1 MSLFFRFFL
10 LGLVLLLS
18 ERVEAQTRRMEEQL
32 QSVPDSITV
41 GQLTVVNVFKYQ
53 LLAASRAQV
62 ASQKA
67 AATTLLTTK
76 VYQPYAAVWQQ
87 MSQAFGGAFQPTA
100 FTRWN
105 LHLTDSLAPV
115 VQPKLAWLLTS
126 NLDSLFG
133 RQLHQLHRTTGR
145 LPTGRWLIFFSPYE
159 EMGLVMGGFDNQS
172 MLVDLSDKRVTS
184 ETLQFGFP
192 HELQHMIYYETSTQD
207 PDKDSALHAV
217 LDEGFASYAVYKYYN
232 ERVSLDKA
240 IFAKSTPTELAWCL
254 AHEREIFEK
263 AQPYLL
269 AKIDEKNALMCGVRV
284 GNCSKLFAEAPSNLI
299 YFLGFRII
307 QAYEKKHGRGTWKD
321 VYTKP
326 VREILVES
334 GYAQQWQKVR
344 QKSKTAAHK

>member
-1 MSLFFRFFL
+1 MAVLIRLLL
-10 LGLVLLLS
+10 LGLVWLIS
-18 ERVEAQTRRMEEQL
+18 EQAAAQTRTMEERL
-32 QSVPDSITV
+32 RSVPDSVTV
-41 GQLTVVNVFKYQ
+41 GRLTVVNVFKYQ
-53 LLAASRAQV
+53 LLAAS
-62 ASQKA
+62 SPQKA
-67 AATTLLTTK
+67 AAATLLTDK
-76 VYQPYAAVWQQ
+76 VYRPYAAVWQQ
-87 MSQAFGGAFQPTA
+87 MSQAFGNAFQPAA

-105 LHLTDSLAPV
+105 LRLTDSLAAV
-115 VQPKLAWLLTS
+115 VQPKLTWLLAN

-133 RQLHQLHRTTGR
+133 RQLQQLHRTTGR

-159 EMGLVMGGFDNQS
+159 QMGLVMGGFDNQA

-207 PDKDSALHAV
+207 PDKDSALYAV
-217 LDEGFASYAVYKYYN
+217 LDEGFASYAVYKYYD

-240 IFAKSTPTELAWCL
+240 IFAKTTPTELAWCL

-284 GNCSKLFAEAPSNLI
+284 GNCPKLFAEAPSNLI

-307 QAYEKKHGRGTWKD
+307 QAYEKKQGRGTWKD

-326 VREILVES
+326 VREVLAQS
-334 GYAQQWQKVR
+334 GYGQQWQKSR
-344 QKSKTAAHK
+344 PKK